1 MRSRVPLSRRLL
13 AGTAAALVAASSWA
27 DPASPPLGAATR
39 ATEPAG
45 LQDALPAELDG
56 RGIYE
61 RVLENRF
68 SAYVQTSLLVSG
80 DRGGAEQESRL
91 RMTWKSFRDAKGQP
105 GQGVL
110 SKSLVKYTHP
120 FDLRYSGY
128 LIQNNHGR
136 PNDQFVYLAS
146 SRRIRRVNLRSEAVF
161 GTDFT
166 FEDVLPRELE
176 EATYRR
182 LPDELAGDVPCYVVD
197 VTPNPDADS
206 QYSRFVVSVEKVH
219 FVPIRTR
226 YWDERG
232 VEVKE
237 LHADPA
243 RIQEFQGV
251 FIPMSLTMRNLQL
264 DSYTSLRVEEL
275 QANPDLAE
283 TTFDLRRLETH

>member
-1 MRSRVPLSRRLL
+1 MRAPLSRRLL
-13 AGTAAALVAASSWA
+13 AAVWLAAGAAGAEPLVA
-27 DPASPPLGAATR
+27 PASAPRAAESGAV
-39 ATEPAG
+39 
-45 LQDALPAELDG
+45 LDALPQELDG
-56 RGIYE
+56 RAIYE
-61 RVLENRF
+61 RVLDNRF
-68 SAYVQTSLLVSG
+68 RAYEQTSRLVSG

-91 RMTWKSFRDAKGQP
+91 HMTWKSFRDGEGRAE
-105 GQGVL
+105 QGVL

-128 LIQNNHGR
+128 LIQNNSGR
-136 PNDQFVYLAS
+136 ANDQFVYLAS

-182 LPDELAGDVPCYVVD
+182 LPDELVEGVVCYVVD
-197 VTPNPDADS
+197 VTPTAEADS
-206 QYSRFVVSVEKVH
+206 QYSRFVVSVEKTH

-237 LHADPA
+237 LIADPA
-243 RIQEFQGV
+243 RVQEFEGV
-251 FIPMSLTMRNLQL
+251 FVPMFLTMRNLQL
-264 DSYTSLRVEEL
+264 DTYTSLQVEDL
-275 QANPDLAE
+275 KANPDLE
-283 TTFDLRRLETH
+283 PTTFDLRRLETH

>member
-1 MRSRVPLSRRLL
+1 VTRSGPRLRRLL
-13 AGTAAALVAASSWA
+13 AAATLAWTSAAGADPGAARDAAAGAR
-27 DPASPPLGAATR
+27 GAAL
-39 ATEPAG
+39 E
-45 LQDALPAELDG
+45 DALPGSLDG

-68 SAYVQTSLLVSG
+68 RAYEQTSRLVSG

-91 RMTWKSFRDAKGQP
+91 QMTWQSFRDGDGRP
-105 GQGVL
+105 SSGVL

-128 LIQNNHGR
+128 LIQNNAGR

-176 EATYRR
+176 EATYQR
-182 LPDELAGDVPCYVVD
+182 LPDEVVQGTACYVVD
-197 VTPNPDADS
+197 VAPTPESDS
-206 QYSRFVVSVEKVH
+206 QYSRFVVAVEKAH

-237 LHADPA
+237 LLADPA
-243 RIQEFQGV
+243 RIQEFEGV
-251 FIPMSLTMRNLQL
+251 FIPMVLTMRNLQL
-264 DSYTSLRVEEL
+264 DTYTSLQVEEL
-275 QANPDLAE
+275 RANPALE
-283 TTFDLRRLETH
+283 PTTFDLRRLETH